1 MRTSSCPGSHTLGDK
16 AKAKGSAHGK
26 TRGPSVRAFSV
37 STALPAGLAVLLCL
51 STAAPGAASDGGGSE
66 GAALGNV
73 RVELAA
79 LRAGMETLRQEAS
92 EKIEHYEAERERLT
106 ELTERSREAQE
117 RAEEADERGAAA
129 RLAAARQAATAY
141 KGGDL
146 GMVSAWAGP
155 EGPTGMLERGAY
167 LTLLG
172 SHREADVGRAEA
184 ARVATD
190 TLVGIAETA
199 RTEQAEA
206 VGDARSAREDAVE
219 AVADQEA
226 ALEDLLE
233 EQTRLEARLAEVR
246 DAEAAEKRREEAL
259 RDARAA
265 NSSGGSAE
273 DAKDDNGHWHDEEK
287 EKDGGEGIPVVESA
301 EHGCAGGVATAHAN
315 GRIPESVLCP
325 LPQPGERLRSDAAE
339 AFIELDGDYR
349 EAFGRPMC
357 VADSYRPYHEQVRL
371 FQEMVPGMAARP
383 GTSQHGLGLAV
394 DLCGGVNSLGTAE
407 HRWMLAHAP
416 AHGWHNPPW
425 ARGGFEP
432 WHWEFTP

>member
-1 MRTSSCPGSHTLGDK
+1 M
-16 AKAKGSAHGK
+16 
-26 TRGPSVRAFSV
+26 RAFSV

-51 STAAPGAASDGGGSE
+51 STAAPGGASDDGGPA

-79 LRAGMETLRQEAS
+79 LRANMETLRQEAS
-92 EKIEHYEAERERLT
+92 EKIERYEAERERLS
-106 ELTERSREAQE
+106 ELTERSREADE
-117 RAEEADERGAAA
+117 RAGEADERGEAA
-129 RLAAARQAATAY
+129 RLAAARQAAIAY
-141 KGGDL
+141 KGGEL
-146 GMVSAWAGP
+146 GMVNAWAGP
-155 EGPTGMLERGAY
+155 DGPTGMLERGAY

-190 TLVGIAETA
+190 TLAGIAESA

-206 VGDARSAREDAVE
+206 VEDARSAREEAVE
-219 AVADQEA
+219 AVADQES
-226 ALEDLLE
+226 ALEELLE
-233 EQTRLEARLAEVR
+233 EQTRLEARLAEER
-246 DAEAAEKRREEAL
+246 DVEAAESRREEAL

-265 NSSGGSAE
+265 NSSGGSAQPSVTGGSAE
-273 DAKDDNGHWHDEEK
+273 DEKEDNGHWHNGEK
-287 EKDGGEGIPVVESA
+287 ENGGGEETPVAESA
-301 EHGCAGGVATAHAN
+301 GHGCTAGVATAHAN

-325 LPQPGERLRSDAAE
+325 LPQPGERLRADAAE

-349 EAFGRPMC
+349 EEFGRPMC

-394 DLCGGVNSLGTAE
+394 DLCGGVNRLGTTE

-416 AHGWHNPPW
+416 DHGWHNPPW